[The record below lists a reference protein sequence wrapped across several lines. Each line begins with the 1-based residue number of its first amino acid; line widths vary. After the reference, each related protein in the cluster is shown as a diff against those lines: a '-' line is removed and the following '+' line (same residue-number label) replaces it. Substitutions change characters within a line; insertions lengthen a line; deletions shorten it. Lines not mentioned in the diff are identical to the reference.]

1 MSPSYKQAMSP
12 GKSSHTSNPGRKT
25 CKNSIA
31 TLTLKK
37 IMSTILTLLGVEL
50 CIHVHLL
57 LFFLFLGYVI
67 YPPSQPPNQGRNL
80 EMTIKLQKMNEE
92 FAALFYLT
100 RKALEELHLP
110 NIIEYIEAH
119 VVSLLSP
126 NDQTPAKK
134 ELVRKEFHQSE
145 DARQLFYVLEKH
157 VSWFNYSFI
166 FKIVKVFLQKN
177 KSLKESWS
185 SYDNA
190 IKEYFMTGE
199 GQAIQCVD
207 AVAFGLSDIPGTK
220 AMIFKVER
228 DDYTLNDL
236 AIIYHQI
243 PSALKVPNARFY
255 FSSVTMGCLELNYLI
270 PNYLYLILFP
280 FNEEQLQ
287 NLASIDGVS
296 KLKCGKHTYN
306 INEVCN

>member
-1 MSPSYKQAMSP
+1 MFSYVYIFICYY
-12 GKSSHTSNPGRKT
+12 NYFV
-25 CKNSIA
+25 SI
-31 TLTLKK
+31 
-37 IMSTILTLLGVEL
+37 V
-50 CIHVHLL
+50 
-57 LFFLFLGYVI
+57 YVT
-67 YPPSQPPNQGRNL
+67 YPPSQPPNQGKNL
-80 EMTIKLQKMNEE
+80 EMMIKLQKINEE
-92 FAALFYLT
+92 FAALYYQT

-110 NIIEYIEAH
+110 DIIEYIEAH

-126 NDQTPAKK
+126 NDQTPENK
-134 ELVRKEFHQSE
+134 ELVRKAFHQSD
-145 DARQLFYVLEKH
+145 DARQLFYVLEKY

-185 SYDNA
+185 SYDNE
-190 IKEYFMTGE
+190 IQEYFMMGE
-199 GQAIQCVD
+199 GKAIQCVD

-236 AIIYHQI
+236 AIIHHRI
-243 PSALKVPNARFY
+243 PSALKIPDASFY

-280 FNEEQLQ
+280 LNEDQLQ
-287 NLASIDGVS
+287 NLASIDGIS
-296 KLKCGKHTYN
+296 KLKCGEYTYN